1 MLARRKRRQ
10 EEEEE
15 LLVPHGLIWQATDNA
30 MSPQPETANPAAPKE
45 GAQATTNAAPPSS
58 ARSVPESTT
67 TKAKLGAISP
77 PLPWPS
83 PQIQEIARPVH
94 RRFPAISPEAE
105 TPPSLSAPIQN
116 ADLIAVPERDTTGES
131 VSRPRFLSR
140 LRTQRDRVAQVF
152 QLCRERASEAL
163 LSTKAAVG
171 KLEARVENAYQ
182 LSKLRRQI
190 RDVEKIAEERASA
203 AQVDQLPPVEIQEVE
218 TQQSRAERAFA
229 LFASMRGGAERA
241 IGYARLNCERALVT
255 ARDRMKTTGEAART
269 FRIKIKFQ
277 FPNLKFGLPN
287 TTTVESWLARG
298 EDVKLRLL
306 RRDSRLW
313 TSMGMAALSA
323 LLALLVISGVRGY
336 APDASPAKASR
347 NVSATPVPQPAAIAA
362 TKPSPATTSRNSKP
376 AAPFVKRASLSTP
389 AGKVASPRVTRK
401 KMRHREE
408 DDYVAKDTYVYY
420 GLNGKTTR

>member
-15 LLVPHGLIWQATDNA
+15 LLVPHGLIWQATENP
-30 MSPQPETANPAAPKE
+30 MPPQPETANPAAPQEAAK
-45 GAQATTNAAPPSS
+45 ATRSPAPPSS
-58 ARSVPESTT
+58 ARSGPENTL

-83 PQIQEIARPVH
+83 PQIQEIARPGH
-94 RRFPAISPEAE
+94 RRFPAIPPEPE
-105 TPPSLSAPIQN
+105 SPPSISAPVQN
-116 ADLIAVPERDTTGES
+116 AEPIGVPTERDSLGES
-131 VSRPRFLSR
+131 VSHPSFLSR
-140 LRTQRDRVAQVF
+140 LRTQRDALAQAF
-152 QLCRERASEAL
+152 QLCRQRASEAL

-190 RDVEKIAEERASA
+190 HDVERIAEERASA
-203 AQVDQLPPVEIQEVE
+203 APVEPLPTVE
-218 TQQSRAERAFA
+218 TPEAGAAGAFSQ
-229 LFASMRGGAERA
+229 FASIRGRAERA
-241 IGYARLNCERALVT
+241 IGYTRLNCGRALVT
-255 ARDRMKTTGEAART
+255 TRDRVKNAAIAARA
-269 FRIKIKFQ
+269 FRIKIKFR
-277 FPNLKFGLPN
+277 LPN
-287 TTTVESWLARG
+287 IKFRLPDSAAVESWLARG
-298 EDVKLRLL
+298 KDVKLRLL

-336 APDASPAKASR
+336 TPDASPSKVSR
-347 NVSATPVPQPAAIAA
+347 NVSAPAVRQPAATAA
-362 TKPSPATTSRNSKP
+362 TKPSPATTSANSKP
-376 AAPFVKRASLSTP
+376 EAPVVKRASLSTP
-389 AGKVASPRVTRK
+389 ARKVASHRVTRK
-401 KMRHREE
+401 KMHHRED